1 MVGTKLHISRCPFPH
16 VEYENA
22 RLLSLQVK
30 DCSEKHMEK
39 PRDHLAIVAAVCLDL
54 HAFLFTEERRSNDSL
69 VMSGLKELNLSEK
82 IKIFPVC

>member
-1 MVGTKLHISRCPFPH
+1 
-16 VEYENA
+16 
-22 RLLSLQVK
+22 
-30 DCSEKHMEK
+30 MEK
-39 PRDHLAIVAAVCLDL
+39 PRDHLAIVAAICLDL